1 MLTNKQENIELYETV
16 YLHNEVKIKTLHS
29 CFEENFLLEYA
40 DRYIVTSSKSSIKWK
55 YLLEDY
61 STLFLDYFEG
71 SLVQYSEN
79 VYVRYSNSLKFY
91 LSGLFID
98 KSKAN
103 SQSIIYKAVFT
114 LKTTDQLLDRF
125 FYEYLIITDSLES
138 NKENIDLLLVEF
150 PDIFTHSK
158 ILETIGNY
166 ISKEKFDICVN
177 NYNKAIS
184 KLLYSSA
191 TISNSGGL
199 IFKKNG
205 ELMSKFTN
213 LCFNESPNN
222 IPINNTTTEILNTMT
237 TKPDPTLTTL
247 ASREMILGK
256 ATSRSQDTI
265 EVTVNVHKE
274 SIQNAATIEAGNIA
288 LTFLTERLKNV
299 LPPQAQLF
307 LYLPGSE
314 IMIATVATIGIHT
327 FAPDNPKAMIAA
339 KAMTTAAYGKLFA
352 KINVSKLIEDIIDK
366 IPTDT
371 LLPSKD

>member
-1 MLTNKQENIELYETV
+1 
-16 YLHNEVKIKTLHS
+16 
-29 CFEENFLLEYA
+29 
-40 DRYIVTSSKSSIKWK
+40 
-55 YLLEDY
+55 
-61 STLFLDYFEG
+61 
-71 SLVQYSEN
+71 
-79 VYVRYSNSLKFY
+79 
-91 LSGLFID
+91 
-98 KSKAN
+98 
-103 SQSIIYKAVFT
+103 
-114 LKTTDQLLDRF
+114 
-125 FYEYLIITDSLES
+125 
-138 NKENIDLLLVEF
+138 
-150 PDIFTHSK
+150 
-158 ILETIGNY
+158 
-166 ISKEKFDICVN
+166 
-177 NYNKAIS
+177 
-184 KLLYSSA
+184 
-191 TISNSGGL
+191 
-199 IFKKNG
+199 
-205 ELMSKFTN
+205 
-213 LCFNESPNN
+213 
-222 IPINNTTTEILNTMT
+222 MT

-366 IPTDT
+366 IPTDM